1 MSFGSR
7 LFRALRANVGHA
19 VRRLGRDASDDPVL
33 DPEFIDYDPGAPG
46 PEPDPGQKRRRPSA
60 AAGRARR
67 EELEK
72 AFRALELPFGA
83 SEEEIRQAHRKLMRQ
98 FHPDRF
104 AQEPERLAD
113 ATRLSQELTVAR
125 DTLIEAHEKGL
136 L

>member
-19 VRRLGRDASDDPVL
+19 VRRLGRDGSDDPAL
-33 DPEFIDYDPGAPG
+33 DSEFIDHDPGAAG
-46 PEPDPGQKRRRPSA
+46 PEAGPGRERPRASA
-60 AAGRARR
+60 ASVRARR

-113 ATRLSQELTVAR
+113 ATRLSQELSVAR
-125 DTLIEAHEKGL
+125 DTLIEAHEKGMI
-136 L
+136 